1 MKISDFHAQSLQALM
16 KGMVNKMSVLK
27 DILQSKKIKDLRN
40 LHRCKTIENQTQ
52 ILTKDLLEAK
62 SSCIVKQTS
71 DNRFYQELHIQSPV
85 SSDTKVKHNRFQLKL
100 LLFILFFCGAA
111 MWLVKTNSVN
121 NATLQTGIAGEII
134 RFHVIAN
141 SDSEKDQALKLIV
154 KNTLV
159 ENLSPYLREVATVA
173 EARTI
178 LSDRLT
184 YIQDLAEATLVENG
198 CNDAVRVSLE
208 ECYFPLKV
216 YGNYT
221 FPPGNYEA
229 LRVCIGKAE
238 GKNWWCVMFPPL
250 CFVDETYCIV
260 DETSQEKLKHLLT
273 EEEYDI
279 LVSQKTPVKI
289 KFKLLDALK
298 NLFE

>member
-1 MKISDFHAQSLQALM
+1 
-16 KGMVNKMSVLK
+16 MSVLK
-27 DILQSKKIKDLRN
+27 DILQNKKIKDLPMYLTAEKQEGR
-40 LHRCKTIENQTQ
+40 LSEDLAEKKCSCTFTHTSESRMNQKIHNQ
-52 ILTKDLLEAK
+52 NI
-62 SSCIVKQTS
+62 
-71 DNRFYQELHIQSPV
+71 V
-85 SSDTKVKHNRFQLKL
+85 SSDTKIKHNRFQLVL
-100 LLFILFFCGAA
+100 LLFILFFAGAS

-141 SDSEKDQALKLIV
+141 SDSEQDQALKLIV

-159 ENLSPYLREVATVA
+159 ENLSPYLREANTIA
-173 EARTI
+173 EARSI
-178 LSDRLT
+178 LSDKLT
-184 YIQDLAEATLVENG
+184 YIQELAEETLIHNG
-198 CNDAVRVSLE
+198 CYYPVCVSLE

-216 YGNYT
+216 YGDYT

-229 LRVCIGKAE
+229 LRVQIGKAE

-273 EEEYDI
+273 EDEYDI
-279 LVSQKTPVKI
+279 LISKKTPVKV
-289 KFKLLDALK
+289 KFKLLEALK
-298 NLFE
+298 EFFE